1 MYFTNDSLLPENQ
14 EPLIITAAPFG
25 PQWMPSD
32 YPEDIAVSWEDQVQ
46 KAVDCYNAGAT
57 LLHVHVRDPKTG
69 HVSKNFQEYADFIG
83 MLRNAVPKMVLQI
96 GGSISF
102 APAAD
107 GSEAHWQGYDTR
119 HMLTE
124 IDPKPDQITIVI
136 GSTQMDIL
144 PLTTADDVQGT
155 QLANP
160 AMQAAYQN
168 MVADATPGFYIEHL
182 KRLREHQIQPYF
194 QLAHIH
200 QLEAIEHLI
209 RTGVYMGPLNHNL
222 VAIGGAGGAAR
233 NPFDF
238 MEYVRRSPHGSCAS
252 IESLWRTVPQFGT
265 MGIVLGI
272 HIRVGIEDNMW
283 RRKGCAHDLGR
294 ADRADGADRHGTRPS
309 HRDRRRGQANSQ
321 DRRLVQ
327 LRRGD
332 AGQSGL
338 PPNRKDGQLGFIV
351 KETDGRLRPPRRA
364 STPSPGNTRRPSPPS
379 SGPDRRRG
387 TGLSRGREE
396 SRRPSFDGGTVMTTS
411 AQPTGPWDEPALD
424 ERARIGRELGR
435 GMPEMTTD
443 PWTNGILPLKEVE
456 LVCIAINAACTN
468 LQAGGTR
475 RHIRAALAAGATREE
490 MLRS

>member
-1 MYFTNDSLLPENQ
+1 MYFTSDSLLPENQ
-14 EPLIITAAPFG
+14 EPLIITVEPFG
-25 PQWMPSD
+25 PQWMPGD
-32 YPEDIAVSWEDQVQ
+32 YPEDIAVSWEAQVQ

-69 HVSKNFQEYADFIG
+69 HISKNFKEYSDFIG
-83 MLRNAVPKMVLQI
+83 MLRKAVPKMILQI

-102 APAAD
+102 APASD

-144 PLTTADDVQGT
+144 PLTTPDDVQGT

-168 MVADATPGFYIEHL
+168 MVADGTPAFYIEHL
-182 KRLREHQIQPYF
+182 KRLREHRIQPYF
-194 QLAHIH
+194 QLAHVH

-222 VAIGGAGGAAR
+222 VAIGGAGGAGR

-238 MEYVRRSPHGSCAS
+238 FEYVRRSPHGSCAS

-283 RRKGCAHDLGR
+283 RRKGVRMTSVQQIEQMVRITKELGR
-294 ADRADGADRHGTRPS
+294 NVASGDDARRILKIGTWY
-309 HRDRRRGQANSQ
+309 NSVEET
-321 DRRLVQ
+321 LSN
-327 LRRGD
+327 L
-332 AGQSGL
+332 GL
-338 PPNRKDGQLGFIV
+338 PPNRKGGQLGFIV
-351 KETDGRLRPPRRA
+351 KETDGRLRPA
-364 STPSPGNTRRPSPPS
+364 T
-379 SGPDRRRG
+379 
-387 TGLSRGREE
+387 TGEHGIAGE
-396 SRRPSFDGGTVMTTS
+396 TV
-411 AQPTGPWDEPALD
+411 PA
-424 ERARIGRELGR
+424 
-435 GMPEMTTD
+435 
-443 PWTNGILPLKEVE
+443 V
-456 LVCIAINAACTN
+456 AAK
-468 LQAGGTR
+468 
-475 RHIRAALAAGATREE
+475 
-490 MLRS
+490 